1 MKSATRDSQSSHA
14 NAARSNA
21 PIFERRSIEYIPR
34 RERHGKPWHVTPVWF
49 TSSANLASLAIGTI
63 GVLSGLNLFYS
74 LLAIVVG
81 SAFGTFFAAFH
92 SSQGPQLGMPQMIQS
107 RPQYGYRGAALIYV
121 IAAAAYIGF
130 SVFGVVLMGQ
140 TLELLFSIPQNVGM
154 VATTA
159 LSVIVAAVGYNIVHK
174 LARWIA
180 LAFLLCYLVITFAMP
195 PVLTFPEGAFSTDGF
210 SMTFFL
216 AQGAA
221 AAAACLAWAPY
232 VSDYTRYLPHMSVK
246 ASFFSTY
253 LGLAVSSIW
262 VMGVAA
268 VVTAA
273 FPGTGIIEAFFFG
286 GNAVFGGFGSIVL
299 VLGLIGTIYLGSMN
313 FYGGSLTVISILDS
327 IRSVRPTA
335 TMRIALTAAFGIVSL
350 GIALAATDT
359 LLAGYGTFLTILLYA
374 LAPWTATNLVDFFLV
389 RKGSYSIREIFN
401 PRGIYGGWNWRGFAA
416 YVASLLAMLPFVM
429 TGAWNGPVAEI
440 LGYDVAPY
448 VGMAVAALVYYGLCR
463 SMDLVGEREWI
474 SVADAGLE
482 GDDEVDQP

>member
-1 MKSATRDSQSSHA
+1 MKSATNQPPSLDTG
-14 NAARSNA
+14 A
-21 PIFERRSIEYIPR
+21 PRTSTHVFEKRSIEYIPR

-74 LLAIVVG
+74 LIAIVLG
-81 SAFGTFFAAFH
+81 SAFGKFFAAFH

-107 RPQYGYRGAALIYV
+107 RPQYGYRGAVLIYV
-121 IAAAAYIGF
+121 IAVAAYVGF

-140 TLELLFSIPQNVGM
+140 TLDLLFGVPQSVGM
-154 VATTA
+154 IATTTV
-159 LSVIVAAVGYNIVHK
+159 SVLVAAVGYDVVHK

-180 LAFLLCYLVITFAMP
+180 LAFLLCYIILTVAMP
-195 PVLTFPEGAFSTDGF
+195 PVLNFPEGAFSAEHF

-216 AQGAA
+216 AQAAA

-253 LGLAVSSIW
+253 LGLAISSIW

-268 VVTAA
+268 VVTSA
-273 FPGTGIIEAFFFG
+273 FPGTGIIEAFFAG
-286 GNAVFGGFGSIVL
+286 GNAVFGGFGRVVL
-299 VLGLIGTIYLGSMN
+299 ILGLVGTIYLGSMN

-327 IRSVRPTA
+327 LRPVRPTRA
-335 TMRIALTAAFGIVSL
+335 LRISLAASFGLLSLLIALV
-350 GIALAATDT
+350 ATDS

-389 RKGSYSIREIFN
+389 RKGIYSIREIFN
-401 PRGIYGGWNWRGFAA
+401 PRGIYGGWNWRGYTA
-416 YVASLLAMLPFVM
+416 YVASLVAMLPFAM
-429 TGAWNGPVAEI
+429 TGSWNGPIAEI
-440 LGYDVAPY
+440 LGYDLAPY
-448 VGMAVAALVYYGLCR
+448 IGMAVAAVVYFFLCR
-463 SMDLVGEREWI
+463 HMDLPAEREWI
-474 SVADAGLE
+474 RVADAGLE
-482 GDDEVDQP
+482 EDSEDIR